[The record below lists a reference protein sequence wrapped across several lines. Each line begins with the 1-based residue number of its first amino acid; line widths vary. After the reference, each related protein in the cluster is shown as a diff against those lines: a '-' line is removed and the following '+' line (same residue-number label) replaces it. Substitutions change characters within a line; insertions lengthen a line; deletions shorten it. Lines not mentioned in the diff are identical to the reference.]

1 MKRIISKSLLYGVM
15 GIITALLLF
24 SPASALASYLDFN
37 IDAVNPPTAKIWY
50 AGGDNPLYGVNISVD
65 TVLGFDTPLNSGV
78 GSDIILG
85 RLSFI
90 TGNLVDYGTNYWKFG
105 SGRNITLTGGV
116 DLNGDGH
123 IDFSSEP
130 YGILLTGTFDLAYVY
145 ALPSTDYKID
155 LASFQD
161 TKNDRLI
168 QFYGLPN
175 VSYNGDLILIFSVS
189 GSPPDPFTSTNII
202 TGTIVNTP
210 VPVPTTFLLLATGLL
225 GLIGFYRKF
234 KK

>member
-24 SPASALASYLDFN
+24 SPASAHAAYLDFN
-37 IDAVNPPTAKIWY
+37 IDAVNPPTAKISY

-65 TVLGFDTPLNSGV
+65 TVVGFDTPLNSGV

-105 SGRNITLTGGV
+105 SGGNITLRGGV
-116 DLNGDGH
+116 DLNGNGH
-123 IDFSSEP
+123 LDPGEP
-130 YGILLTGTFDLAYVY
+130 FGTLLTGTFNIAYVY

-161 TKNDRLI
+161 TKNDSLI

-189 GSPPDPFTSTNII
+189 GSPPNSFTSTNII
-202 TGTIVNTP
+202 AGAIKNTP
-210 VPVPTTFLLLATGLL
+210 VPAPTTISLLATGLL

-234 KK
+234 TK